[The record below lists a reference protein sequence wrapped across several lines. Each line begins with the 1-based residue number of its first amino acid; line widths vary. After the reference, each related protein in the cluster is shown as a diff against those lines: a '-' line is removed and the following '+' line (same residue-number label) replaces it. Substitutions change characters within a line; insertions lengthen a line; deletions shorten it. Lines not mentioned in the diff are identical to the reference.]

1 MLNGWS
7 SELQENSS
15 WNKRIKNI
23 FDEKSSHDSAT
34 NLKQQ
39 ISMNEQKRE
48 P

>member
-23 FDEKSSHDSAT
+23 FDEKVLMIVQLT
-34 NLKQQ
+34 
-39 ISMNEQKRE
+39 
-48 P
+48 